1 MFTKKGKKITKK
13 TPTSPP
19 GPGPRAAPEKSR
31 PAKGQAAAIQATT
44 DDKGKPVGKDTSSLN
59 QHLSF
64 EGTLKFAGTVLID
77 CEFRGNIVTADTL
90 VVGVSG
96 RVHAEVTA
104 GVVEISGVVR
114 GDIKA
119 ANTVKIF
126 SGGAVHG
133 NIETPTISME
143 EGVIFEGNCT
153 RPGKTP
159 APTPAPAPAPE
170 AVGVSKP
177 AEPRAPKPN
186 LAPASDATSESG
198 RKKMVVTAKELANLT

>member
-1 MFTKKGKKITKK
+1 MFAKKGKKVTKK
-13 TPTSPP
+13 TSTSPP
-19 GPGPRAAPEKSR
+19 GSGPRAAAEKAR
-31 PAKGQAAAIQATT
+31 PAKGTAAAIQATA
-44 DDKGKPVGKDTSSLN
+44 DGKEKLAGKDTSSLN

-64 EGTLKFAGTVLID
+64 EGTLKFVGSVLID

-96 RVHAEVTA
+96 KVHAEVTA

-119 ANTVKIF
+119 ANNVKIF

-143 EGVIFEGNCT
+143 EGVVFEGNCT

-159 APTPAPAPAPE
+159 AAAAADGSQTAESMAP
-170 AVGVSKP
+170 
-177 AEPRAPKPN
+177 RPN
-186 LAPASDATSESG
+186 LVPASEATSESG
-198 RKKMVVTAKELANLT
+198 RKKMTVTAKELANLT